1 MPETMTMR
9 DKTAIVGVGV
19 SRFGRFPDESP
30 LKLAVEAFKAAL
42 ADAGLGRDE
51 VDGVAINIGW
61 PLGVDYDRFAETLGL
76 DLRFADQTWTHGR
89 FVGPTLQHAAMAV
102 AAGLARCVACVCG
115 VSFHQQRGLLGGPA
129 DVEGTREEG
138 GTHEENPVYG
148 MTAPAAGAALSAQ
161 RYFALYG
168 ATSRQLAAV
177 PLAFRK
183 HAALNPQAIMRTP
196 LTLEEH
202 QASRYIVEPLHL
214 YDCCLVSDG
223 AACVLVTTAERAR
236 DGRKPPV
243 LVAGMQGMRAGR
255 DEFLFAPRGLGIHQ
269 QRHARHTPSAEDLL
283 VYRMA
288 GISRDDVDGLYTY
301 DAFSPLVLFTLERF
315 GFCGPGEAAAWVQ
328 DGRIE
333 LGGALP
339 MNTSGGLLSEAHVSG
354 WNSIVEIVRQLRGEA
369 GPRQIAGARVLQW
382 GTCWGDSLVFR
393 R

>member
-1 MPETMTMR
+1 MAEPAPLR
-9 DKTAIVGVGV
+9 DRTAIVGVGT
-19 SRFGRFPDESP
+19 SRFGRFPDETP
-30 LKLAVEAFKAAL
+30 LKLAAEAFKAAL
-42 ADAGLGRDE
+42 ADAGMRKGE

-61 PLGVDYDRFAETLGL
+61 PLGVDYDRFAEALGL

-115 VSFHQQRGLLGGPA
+115 VSFHQQRGLLGGPG

-138 GTHEENPVYG
+138 GTHEESPVYG

-177 PLAFRK
+177 PVTFRR
-183 HAALNPQAIMRTP
+183 HAVLNPQAIMRKP
-196 LTLEEH
+196 LTVEDH

-236 DGRKPPV
+236 EGTKPPV
-243 LVAGMQGMRAGR
+243 LIAGMQGMRAGR
-255 DEFLFAPRGLGIHQ
+255 DEFLFAPRGLGVHQ
-269 QRHARHTPSAEDLL
+269 QRSFRYVPPEDDLL
-283 VYRMA
+283 VYHMA
-288 GISRDDVDGLYTY
+288 GIARHDVDGLYTY

-328 DGRIE
+328 GGRIE
-333 LGGALP
+333 LGGELP

-369 GPRQIAGARVLQW
+369 GPRQIADARVLQW